1 MMATNIYRN
10 TSIWILFVKHCMLD
24 RDSEISVKFMILY
37 IYMVHVVVLHVLWAL
52 LGFALD
58 RNLDIKH

>member
-10 TSIWILFVKHCMLD
+10 TSIWILFVKYCMVD
-24 RDSEISVKFMILY
+24 RDSEISVKFMMLY
-37 IYMVHVVVLHVLWAL
+37 TVHVVVSHVLGAL
-52 LGFALD
+52 LGFAMD